1 MGIAAAAGRVRVD
14 CHLHT
19 VASGDAVLTLEQL
32 AERARLAGLDV
43 VCITDHN
50 VTAAAVQA
58 TKRDLG
64 VRVIVGEE
72 IRTPDG
78 DVIGLFLT
86 ERIPYV
92 LPLAEVIG
100 RIKAQQA
107 LVYVPHPFDLA
118 RSSLGRVLPGLCEEG
133 AVDIIEVFN
142 AKISDPALNYQAAD
156 LAARFALPGG
166 AGSDAHDAPGVGA
179 AYLEIPDFDGPAG
192 FLAALADAQLTG
204 EFRDHAVRYPRRS
217 VLPRPQRL
225 AGPASSYTVRAGS
238 RARHWLSSSSRLRA
252 AMFSGISLRASRR
265 TMSGI
270 SSLPMPYP
278 VKSTLMV
285 SRDRESVTGSTWT
298 STTARIGPSVPR
310 TPQVSGGLN
319 RTSSEVDGRSAP
331 PMRRVMTH
339 FAPTPAGWAVL
350 SGLTMCPSTT
360 PFCHSLNRAG
370 SVATAKTSAAG
381 RSISAVVTTGGMSV
395 RLFQ

>member
-1 MGIAAAAGRVRVD
+1 MAPAGRVRVD

-58 TKRDLG
+58 AKRDLG

-192 FLAALADAQLTG
+192 FLAALADARLTG
-204 EFRDHAVRYPRRS
+204 SSATTRCATRGDRCYRDRTPGRAR
-217 VLPRPQRL
+217 PRPR
-225 AGPASSYTVRAGS
+225 V
-238 RARHWLSSSSRLRA
+238 H
-252 AMFSGISLRASRR
+252 MFISLD
-265 TMSGI
+265 
-270 SSLPMPYP
+270 Y
-278 VKSTLMV
+278 ST
-285 SRDRESVTGSTWT
+285 
-298 STTARIGPSVPR
+298 PKP
-310 TPQVSGGLN
+310 
-319 RTSSEVDGRSAP
+319 
-331 PMRRVMTH
+331 
-339 FAPTPAGWAVL
+339 
-350 SGLTMCPSTT
+350 
-360 PFCHSLNRAG
+360 
-370 SVATAKTSAAG
+370 
-381 RSISAVVTTGGMSV
+381 
-395 RLFQ
+395 